1 MVDYTKWDKM
11 EFSDSDEDDDESSS
25 GVPRVTSLNQPGKV
39 TIGADG
45 TLDIAQSDIPSPQSR
60 ESLESQKKSQ
70 SKPSQS
76 MSKKEVLP
84 TVSGSKSGDTID
96 ISNSN
101 DILVNNMST
110 QQQHD
115 NKMQQY
121 KNKLTNNGGEHYCK
135 VNLPTTISNKSTKE
149 EIKLPIYWSQDRY
162 AITLRMAFPSS
173 IFPTKTIRVRVN
185 GALKY
190 SDRYSAVGS
199 GTIINGG
206 GYKSASDES
215 EKDDNGEESGHGSVE
230 VVSIISNQNQEK
242 DGETILLKGK
252 LPHPIHLNQDEDDID
267 FEIEDNNIAVDVGD
281 VSKDESN
288 NKNINNKLVTIIMPK
303 AVPMSGMV
311 IWWDCPLVGYPKI
324 NVSAIQDRS
333 KRGGGDINDETT
345 PQEKKKEAFQVAWE
359 EAHKMFK
366 EKMKTREK
374 QEINVND

>member
-45 TLDIAQSDIPSPQSR
+45 TLNIGKSDIPSPQSR

-76 MSKKEVLP
+76 MPKKEVLP

-135 VNLPTTISNKSTKE
+135 VTLPTSISNKSTE

-162 AITLRMAFPSS
+162 TITLRMAFPSS

-199 GTIINGG
+199 GTMNG
-206 GYKSASDES
+206 
-215 EKDDNGEESGHGSVE
+215 GEESDYGSVE
-230 VVSIISNQNQEK
+230 VVSIISHQGK
-242 DGETILLKGK
+242 DDEEIMLLKGK
-252 LPHPIHLNQDEDDID
+252 LPHPIHLNQDEDGID
-267 FEIEDNNIAVDVGD
+267 FEIEDNNLVVVDVGD
-281 VSKDESN
+281 DISKDECN
-288 NKNINNKLVTIIMPK
+288 NKNNNNNKLVTIIMPK

-333 KRGGGDINDETT
+333 KRGGGDINETT
-345 PQEKKKEAFQVAWE
+345 QQGMKKEAFQVAWE